1 MKLENKRLNMFLEL
15 ALDAR
20 FCQRRGTIL
29 LLALLLLSSCAQ
41 EDGLPGDNV
50 AGSRPALALS
60 ALQAADMPADKT
72 VTRAASTTAYP
83 TNKFIGFFVKE
94 DATHGYTACNNRKGA
109 YNATR
114 KLWLPD
120 AATPTDSIWLNNHD
134 ADVAVSAPYDAAHAT
149 AATLDLAAC
158 LRPADGSKDIWC
170 KRFAANNK
178 STGLAPVLDHVYT
191 RFTISLS
198 LDANYKGMAPVDS
211 VALTNDSLYAAGAYR
226 PFEATAYSYKG
237 DADIGFKLPAVVNLT
252 TAAPTATLDLL
263 LIPATLAADV
273 KLSLTV
279 NGITFGAK
287 LSKAGFAGKLE
298 AGKQYN
304 ANIKLKPTALEVTSV
319 TIADWNDVTV
329 SGDKEPAFI
338 DPVPIDI
345 ASLGFLVA
353 PSNLRAVKLSDGSF
367 AYEFV
372 NSQAWYSYEKEGGD
386 YFNWN
391 TLDPTADTAAET
403 VWSDSRDAC
412 RQVGPGWRTPTKA
425 ELQQVINLPSY
436 WGTWKELDGTVINGR
451 YYGIASQPAEADR
464 YKYVFLPASGERNGS
479 GMAGVGVVGMYWT
492 TTSDRL
498 ASQDNMNAAYAPFY
512 PVAPTYGLA
521 LRCVKNK

>member
-1 MKLENKRLNMFLEL
+1 
-15 ALDAR
+15 
-20 FCQRRGTIL
+20 
-29 LLALLLLSSCAQ
+29 
-41 EDGLPGDNV
+41 
-50 AGSRPALALS
+50 
-60 ALQAADMPADKT
+60 MPVDET
-72 VTRAASTTAYP
+72 VTRAVSTTAYP
-83 TNKFIGFFVKE
+83 TSKFIGFFVKE
-94 DATHGYTACNNRKGA
+94 NTASDYTACNNRKGG
-109 YNATR
+109 YSATR
-114 KLWLPD
+114 KLWLPE

-134 ADVAVSAPYDAAHAT
+134 ADIAVYAPYDAVHAT
-149 AATLDLAAC
+149 AATLNLAAC
-158 LRPADGSKDIWC
+158 LRPANGSKDIWC
-170 KRFAANNK
+170 KHFTANNK
-178 STGLAPVLDHVYT
+178 STNLTPVLEHVYS

-198 LDANYKGMAPVDS
+198 LDANYKGTAPVDS
-211 VALTNDSLYAAGAYR
+211 VALTNDSLYAAGTYK
-226 PFEATAYSYKG
+226 PFETILYSYTG
-237 DADIGFKLPAVVNLT
+237 DAGIGFKLPAVVNLT
-252 TAAPTATLDLL
+252 TAAPTTTLDLL

-273 KLSLTV
+273 KLSITV
-279 NGITFGAK
+279 NGIAFGVK
-287 LSKAGFAGKLE
+287 LSKASFANKLE

-304 ANIKLKPTALEVTSV
+304 ANIKLKPTTLEVTSV

-367 AYEFV
+367 AYEFA
-372 NSQAWYSYEKEGGD
+372 NSQAWFSYEREGGD

-412 RQVGPGWRTPTKA
+412 RQAGPGWRTPTKA
-425 ELQQVINLPSY
+425 ELQKVIDLPSY

-451 YYGIASQPAEADR
+451 YYGIASQPAATDR

-479 GMAGVGVVGMYWT
+479 GMAGMGIVGMYWT
-492 TTSDRL
+492 TTNDRL

-521 LRCVKNK
+521 LRCVKDK